1 MINVS
6 GHRMGTAEVEA
17 ALVSHPKVSEAAVVG
32 FPHNLKGQGIYC
44 YVTLIGRS
52 EQLGCPQDRASRL
65 GAQGDRADRFANLI
79 QLAPGL
85 PKTRSGKIMRRILRK
100 IAEDDF
106 LQSRRYFDA
115 GPSRCGR
122 RPHPKPAEQVEFIT
136 ISASTRAD
144 QRGRPAVDGSHHGLA
159 AWLLPHHP
167 SR

>member
-32 FPHNLKGQGIYC
+32 FPHNLLRNADSRSSFATGC
-44 YVTLIGRS
+44 ARRSGRS
-52 EQLGCPQDRASRL
+52 LRQSHPACPRLAQNAVGQDH
-65 GAQGDRADRFANLI
+65 
-79 QLAPGL
+79 APHL
-85 PKTRSGKIMRRILRK
+85 LRK
-100 IAEDDF
+100 VAEDDF